1 MNEEEYNKLSLKL
14 QKRYMKTTYY
24 NEREEIEVIYV
35 MCYPPSSELWDM
47 WDKIYSLDMDT

>member
-35 MCYPPSSELWDM
+35 MCNPSSNQLWDM
-47 WDKIYSLDMDT
+47 WDKMYSLDMDR